1 MTADRVDVIC
11 IGNAIVDVL
20 AKVDEEFLDEH
31 AMVKGSMALIDGGRA
46 EAIYAAMGETIETS
60 GGSAANT
67 AAGIAALGGKV
78 QYIGRVR
85 NDPLGSVFQR
95 EIRGL
100 GVIFENEPA
109 TEGPSTAR
117 SMIVITPDGQ
127 RTMNTYLGACV
138 DLSPDDVDPA
148 AVARAEVAYLEGYL
162 WDQPS
167 AKDAMRKV
175 MRLAHE
181 AGRKVAL
188 TLSDSFCVD
197 RHRAEFRHLVENHI
211 DILFANEAE
220 IKSLYEARD
229 FDEALQHVHHHV
241 DIAVLTRSERGSV
254 ILADNHVHIIDAVP
268 NVNVVDT
275 TGAGDLYAAGFLY
288 GFTLSFPGR
297 AKLHVIRRH
306 HPEQFPGAALAQC
319 RLQAGPC
326 SVLNVIARED
336 IALRVNV
343 VTSHAPLP
351 SLGHALISDHGV
363 GIRLD
368 ERHVLNVAL
377 PLD

>member
-275 TGAGDLYAAGFLY
+275 TGAGDLYCGRLPLWLHASVRPACLRRLGSLCAA
-288 GFTLSFPGR
+288 
-297 AKLHVIRRH
+297 
-306 HPEQFPGAALAQC
+306 E
-319 RLQAGPC
+319 
-326 SVLNVIARED
+326 VIAQIGPRPQKAIKPLVEL
-336 IALRVNV
+336 ALK
-343 VTSHAPLP
+343 
-351 SLGHALISDHGV
+351 G
-363 GIRLD
+363 
-368 ERHVLNVAL
+368 
-377 PLD
+377 

>member
-20 AKVDEEFLDEH
+20 AKVDEEFLDEQG
-31 AMVKGSMALIDGGRA
+31 MVKGSMTLIDGGRA
-46 EAIYAAMGETIETS
+46 EAIYAAMGETVETS

-67 AAGIAALGGKV
+67 AAGIAALGGAV

-109 TEGPSTAR
+109 NEGPSTAR

-138 DLSPDDVDPA
+138 DLTPDDVDPA
-148 AVARAEVAYLEGYL
+148 AVARADVAYLEGYL
-162 WDQPS
+162 WDQPT

-175 MRLAHE
+175 MRLSHD
-181 AGRKVAL
+181 AGRKVAM

-211 DILFANEAE
+211 DVLFANEAE
-220 IKSLYEARD
+220 IKSLYEAHD

-241 DIAVLTRSERGSV
+241 DVAVLTRSERGSV
-254 ILADNHVHIIDAVP
+254 ILADNQVHIIDAVP

-275 TGAGDLYAAGFLY
+275 TGAGDLYASGFLY
-288 GFTLSFPGR
+288 GFTHKFDLHACGR
-297 AKLHVIRRH
+297 L
-306 HPEQFPGAALAQC
+306 GSLCAAECISQIGPRPQKSIKPLIDLA
-319 RLQAGPC
+319 LKG
-326 SVLNVIARED
+326 
-336 IALRVNV
+336 
-343 VTSHAPLP
+343 
-351 SLGHALISDHGV
+351 
-363 GIRLD
+363 
-368 ERHVLNVAL
+368 
-377 PLD
+377 